1 MEFRH
6 RSIECFASRIDYDGP
21 LGAQSIQVQADGL
34 SDAPFDSVT
43 HDGFA
48 ERARSGKSDTWAGT
62 LGFAHTKCGE
72 ERTREAGPVVVDP
85 AKVL

>member
-6 RSIECFASRIDYDGP
+6 RSIQCFATGIDYDGP
-21 LGAQSIQVQADGL
+21 LGAQSIQVQANGL

-48 ERARSGKSDTWAGT
+48 ERTRDGKSNVWSRRF
-62 LGFAHTKCGE
+62 GFAHTEGGE

>member
-6 RSIECFASRIDYDGP
+6 RNIQRFATGIDYDGP
-21 LGAQSIQVQADGL
+21 LGAQSIQMQADGL
-34 SDAPFDSVT
+34 ADTPFDSVT

-48 ERARSGKSDTWAGT
+48 KRARDSKSDMWSRRF
-62 LGFAHTKCGE
+62 GFAHAERGE